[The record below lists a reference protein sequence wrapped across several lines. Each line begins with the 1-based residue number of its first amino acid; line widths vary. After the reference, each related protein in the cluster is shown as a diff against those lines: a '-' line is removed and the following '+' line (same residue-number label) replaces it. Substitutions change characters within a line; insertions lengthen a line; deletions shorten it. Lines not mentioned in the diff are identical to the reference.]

1 MQDNDRITIR
11 LTPRMRDKVDKKIKK
26 ENMFLNRS
34 ELIRHLLQNF
44 LAEPYHRKGKRLRR

>member
-11 LTPRMRDKVDKKIKK
+11 LTPQMKNKVDKKIKK

-44 LAEPYHRKGKRLRR
+44 LTDGRRRKSK